1 MQADL
6 VEKYLQ
12 GDFEKKGSYKF
23 RNAEGWQAHSVACI
37 GFQLYNAQCTCMQT
51 PWFPGAGR
59 WGGRSFRLQAMPGLG
74 FIHIGFLGVFLAC
87 RRDLL
92 QAPGHFPQRGADML
106 GSQVLSFGF
115 WLFTSETKVGGSTGM
130 SRRASGATVWCAWKA
145 GDL

>member
-1 MQADL
+1 MKRPLLALAAL
-6 VEKYLQ
+6 VALATPAFAQ

-74 FIHIGFLGVFLAC
+74 FIHI
-87 RRDLL
+87 
-92 QAPGHFPQRGADML
+92 
-106 GSQVLSFGF
+106 
-115 WLFTSETKVGGSTGM
+115 
-130 SRRASGATVWCAWKA
+130 
-145 GDL
+145 